1 MQLENRNYLLLPH
14 RRPMEIS
21 PANSGKSTDAI

>member
-14 RRPMEIS
+14 RPMEIS
-21 PANSGKSTDAI
+21 PANSGKSIDAI

>member
-14 RRPMEIS
+14 RPLEIG
-21 PANSGKSTDAI
+21 PANSGKSTDTV